1 MTRVIF
7 AFLIL
12 LIMPPYSIAQD
23 IPLTNEE
30 MIALGMTSDEHAEL
44 VSKIKKDLKLEDVQ
58 VKVLIGSYNEKVT
71 STGRLLN
78 DLPNGY
84 YVLIDRG
91 FYEGLIPTERDALIA
106 HEMGHIQ
113 YTIKVHVYDLEA
125 SAVQV
130 SADIFAIKYVGIDAV
145 LSFLDKTCTED
156 DRDNIDCKL
165 RTAVLKYIKQA
176 F

>member
-1 MTRVIF
+1 MNRTIF
-7 AFLIL
+7 VFLIL
-12 LIMPPYSIAQD
+12 LMPYPTAAQS
-23 IPLTNEE
+23 PTNSE
-30 MIALGMTSDEHAEL
+30 MIAMGTPSNEHGEL
-44 VSKIKKDLKLEDVQ
+44 VALIKKDLKLEAVQ
-58 VKVLIGSYNEKVT
+58 VKVLIGPYDEKIA
-71 STGRLLN
+71 SIGRLLN

-91 FYEGLIPTERDALIA
+91 FYEGLTPTERNALIS

-113 YTIKVHVYDLEA
+113 YTVRVHVYDLEA

-145 LSFLDKTCTED
+145 LSFLEKICTED
-156 DRDNIDCKL
+156 YRENVDCKL
-165 RTAVLKYIKQA
+165 RTTVLKYIKQT